1 MAARKSAGRR
11 ARRDSGASIWI
22 DTNQA
27 VIIRSTAGRPAG
39 VEVLIRLPA
48 ESEGRFEARAAD
60 EVLDVEQVRVA
71 GPAAQQ
77 VGFDRAFVA
86 LTHRPDRLV
95 AASPMSPADS
105 SAS

>member
-1 MAARKSAGRR
+1 MAARKTAGRK

-27 VIIRSTAGRPAG
+27 VIIRSSAGRPAG

-48 ESEGRFEARAAD
+48 ETEARFEARTAD
-60 EVLDVEQVRVA
+60 GVRDVEQVLVA
-71 GPAAQQ
+71 GPRQQQ

-95 AASPMSPADS
+95 AASPMTPVDPI
-105 SAS
+105 AS

>member
-1 MAARKSAGRR
+1 MAARKRAGRK
-11 ARRDSGASIWI
+11 ARRDSGASVWI

-27 VIIRSTAGRPAG
+27 VIIRSDAGRPSG

-48 ESEGRFEARAAD
+48 ETEARFEARTAD
-60 EVLDVEQVRVA
+60 EVLDVEQVLVA
-71 GPAAQQ
+71 GPAEQQ

-95 AASPMSPADS
+95 AASPIAPVGPTVS
-105 SAS
+105 